1 MHVRARG
8 AALTTVAWTICEFA
22 IGRCLP
28 LGVFLCNPRR
38 AKMNP
43 RINGYQKMDPGER
56 ERETES
62 LSSHVSSAG
71 APGPS
76 MPIRAPGPGARPRAP
91 GRAAAVVGRDDGLI
105 EATASAGPFGGP

>member
-1 MHVRARG
+1 MAPGPVPGPGKPTEATDGIGHDRTGGRGGVGAR
-8 AALTTVAWTICEFA
+8 
-22 IGRCLP
+22 
-28 LGVFLCNPRR
+28 
-38 AKMNP
+38 
-43 RINGYQKMDPGER
+43 
-56 ERETES
+56 
-62 LSSHVSSAG
+62 